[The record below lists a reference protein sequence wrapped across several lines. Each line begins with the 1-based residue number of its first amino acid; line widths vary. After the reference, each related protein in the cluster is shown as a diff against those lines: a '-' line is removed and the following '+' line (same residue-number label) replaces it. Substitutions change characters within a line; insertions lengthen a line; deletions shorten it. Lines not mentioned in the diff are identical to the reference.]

1 MELDNGRPVQMNEST
16 GDIPIQSFKD
26 WQQILSSTTNK
37 VSVLVAAFKVLHPD
51 CPIEDKKDIGGRL
64 AGMIRQKHDAGLILL
79 KIWLTSPVNIAGSH
93 LNYINATLK
102 TAPKPAGKF
111 ETPKYSPDKYT
122 SGKYSDMV
130 QR

>member
-1 MELDNGRPVQMNEST
+1 MDNRT
-16 GDIPIQSFKD
+16 GEIPIQSFKD
-26 WQQILSSTTNK
+26 WQQVLGSTTNK
-37 VSVLVAAFKVLHPD
+37 ISVLCAAFKVLHPD
-51 CPIEDKKDIGGRL
+51 CPIEDKKDVGDRM
-64 AGMIRQKHDAGLILL
+64 AGMIRQKHDPGVILL

-102 TAPKPAGKF
+102 TAPIQKGKF

-122 SGKYSDMV
+122 SGKYGQMV